1 MAHVMVPFANG
12 KGGVGKTALACSYAV
27 ARASLGADVILTD
40 LNEEQRTALAW
51 SQVREH
57 NAILPKVRVEAAS
70 ARQALEMVGRCDVLV
85 VDTPGWT
92 DKSTLALARK
102 STFMVIPTGPN
113 PTYEL
118 APTVRLLHGLR
129 AEGIEVWRLGVVL
142 SRFSADKTP
151 AHDEEQFARA
161 YLAQAGY
168 GALDGCI
175 LNAPGYSAALAEGF
189 GLTEIV
195 GAARLREDAILM
207 MESISKG
214 IAAAE
219 RRFQRLQAKS
229 KGKDRDPNRDRGG
242 RDQ

>member
-1 MAHVMVPFANG
+1 MSHVMVPFANG

-27 ARASLGADVILTD
+27 ARATQGADVILTD
-40 LNEEQRTALAW
+40 LNEEQRTAIAW
-51 SQVREH
+51 SQVRDH
-57 NAILPKVRVEAAS
+57 NGILPKVRVEAAS

-142 SRFSADKTP
+142 SRFNAEEKP
-151 AHDEEQFARA
+151 GHDEEQFARA
-161 YLAQAGY
+161 YLAEAGY
-168 GALDGCI
+168 AALEGCVRNVP
-175 LNAPGYSAALAEGF
+175 LYSASLAEGY
-189 GLTEIV
+189 GLTEISD
-195 GAARLREDAILM
+195 AERLRNDASRM
-207 MESISKG
+207 MDAISKG
-214 IAAAE
+214 VAAAE
-219 RRFQRLQAKS
+219 RRFQRLQPKS
-229 KGKDRDPNRDRGG
+229 KSMDRDRGG
-242 RDQ
+242 

>member
-1 MAHVMVPFANG
+1 MSHVMVPFANG

-27 ARASLGADVILTD
+27 ARATQGADVILTD
-40 LNEEQRTALAW
+40 LNEEQRTAVAW
-51 SQVREH
+51 SQVRDH
-57 NAILPKVRVEAAS
+57 NGILPKVRVEAAS

-142 SRFSADKTP
+142 SRFSAEAKP
-151 AHDEEQFARA
+151 GHDEEQFARA
-161 YLAQAGY
+161 YLAEAGY
-168 GALDGCI
+168 GALEGCI
-175 LNAPGYSAALAEGF
+175 RNAPLYSAALAEGY
-189 GLTEIV
+189 GLTEIS
-195 GAARLREDAILM
+195 GAERLREDASRM
-207 MESISKG
+207 MDAISKG
-214 IAAAE
+214 VAAAE
-219 RRFQRLQAKS
+219 RRFQRLQPKS
-229 KGKDRDPNRDRGG
+229 KGMDRDRGG
-242 RDQ
+242 RGR

>member
-12 KGGVGKTALACSYAV
+12 KGGVGKTALACSYAA
-27 ARASLGADVILTD
+27 ARTKQGADVILSD
-40 LNEEQRTALAW
+40 LNDEQRTAIAW
-51 SQVREH
+51 SQVRDH
-57 NAILPKVRVEAAS
+57 NAILPKVRVEAAT

-142 SRFSADKTP
+142 SRLSADEKP

-161 YLAQAGY
+161 YLAEAGY
-168 GALDGCI
+168 GALAGCI
-175 LNAPGYSAALAEGF
+175 LNSPVYNAALAEGY
-189 GLTEIV
+189 GLTEIA
-195 GAARLREDAILM
+195 GTEHLRSDATLM

-214 IAAAE
+214 VAAAE
-219 RRFQRLQAKS
+219 RRFQRLAAKF
-229 KGKDRDPNRDRGG
+229 KGKDRDHGG

>member
-27 ARASLGADVILTD
+27 ARAKQGADVILTD
-40 LNEEQRTALAW
+40 VNDEQRTALAW
-51 SQVREH
+51 SQIREH
-57 NAILPKVRVEAAS
+57 NDILPKVRVEATS

-142 SRFSADKTP
+142 SRFSADENP
-151 AHDEEQFARA
+151 EHDEEQFARA
-161 YLAQAGY
+161 YLAEAGY
-168 GALDGCI
+168 GALEGCI
-175 LNAPGYSAALAEGF
+175 LNSRVYSAALAEGY
-189 GLTEIV
+189 GLTEIA
-195 GAARLREDAILM
+195 GTGRLREDANLM

-214 IAAAE
+214 VAAAE
-219 RRFQRLQAKS
+219 RRFQRLAAKF
-229 KGKDRDPNRDRGG
+229 KGKDRDRGG